1 MRLKDTFIFP
11 VIILFI
17 SLLFSCNKTKL
28 PVEEEIPIQ
37 YSDANIQPKR
47 LYGNWQLTV
56 MLADTPVD
64 LNNDGEANTNLL
76 LETDCFDDMRIEFF
90 ENATFFTEN
99 AQMSFISG
107 ASGNEFECLSYR
119 QDDGFWEIIRD
130 DLILSVIIENVIYQ
144 ETKRIRLTGNR
155 FTFEV
160 TEEESDMYVI
170 DPGNTLVSDIQIIE
184 LEYTRNN

>member
-1 MRLKDTFIFP
+1 MKLNETFIFP
-11 VIILFI
+11 VFILFI
-17 SLLFSCNKTKL
+17 SLLISCNRTKL
-28 PVEEEIPIQ
+28 PVEEEIPVQ

-47 LYGNWQLTV
+47 LYGNWQLSV

-64 LNNDGEANTNLL
+64 LNADGEANTNLL

-99 AQMSFISG
+99 AQMSFSPGIS
-107 ASGNEFECLSYR
+107 SNQFECLSNR

-155 FTFEV
+155 FTFDV
-160 TEEESDMYVI
+160 TEEESDMYVN

-184 LEYTRNN
+184 LEYSRED